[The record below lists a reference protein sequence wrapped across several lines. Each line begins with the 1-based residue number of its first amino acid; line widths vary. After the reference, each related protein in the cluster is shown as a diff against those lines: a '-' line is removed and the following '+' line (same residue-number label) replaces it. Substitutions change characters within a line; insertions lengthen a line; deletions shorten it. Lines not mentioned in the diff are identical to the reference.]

1 MEFYALFFIIILA
14 AISWRLYRA
23 LQPQYAPKQRPIPS
37 KVYEWPDEGD
47 EFDIVGE
54 SHYQKSIKILAGP
67 NDEHVYNKEYR
78 AFLIPEN
85 DNPYDK
91 KAVRVDIDGMTVGYL
106 SREDAPDF
114 RESLREKKLT
124 GKITDCK
131 AIVIG
136 GRGPNGK
143 IWSYGIRLSL
153 NLFEQQH

>member
-1 MEFYALFFIIILA
+1 VVEFYALFFIIILA

-67 NDEHVYNKEYR
+67 HDEHVYNKEYR

-91 KAVRVDIDGMTVGYL
+91 KAVRVDIEGMTVGYL

-124 GKITDCK
+124 GKITACK

-136 GRGPNGK
+136 GRGPNGE

-153 NLFEQQH
+153 NLFE

>member
-54 SHYQKSIKILAGP
+54 SYYQKSIKILAGP

-124 GKITDCK
+124 GKIKDYR

-153 NLFEQQH
+153 NL